1 MTDGNP
7 ECGRGHGR
15 GGLVA
20 DGALVGRTLRARLGL
35 AYANSVVRLTT
46 PPRRGRRWLVGLCRW
61 ALALVL
67 RGRWRGID
75 QSEIDPGV
83 VVGGEGGRTGV
94 VGGAGV
100 AGAARD
106 GAGMLDAALGGRSDL
121 MDGVSKG
128 LSSSLC
134 GGLNRVNGGPP
145 GAGG

>member
-1 MTDGNP
+1 MRKGLYFAGS
-7 ECGRGHGR
+7 C
-15 GGLVA
+15 LVA
-20 DGALVGRTLRARLGL
+20 AFYGGSLQYVVL
-35 AYANSVVRLTT
+35 AQDQGKPA
-46 PPRRGRRWLVGLCRW
+46 
-61 ALALVL
+61 
-67 RGRWRGID
+67 RWRGID

-83 VVGGEGGRTGV
+83 VAGGEGGRTGV